1 MASEARIT
9 INRQPTAG
17 AQAPLSQAAE
27 GQKGNREEVLRRR
40 KQIHE
45 QARAD
50 LSQSTVPDV
59 ELPDAPPPIRENVDT
74 VEFTAPNGMTIVYGP
89 RSDISTIDRVSRIY
103 AGRDT
108 SRSEYLLTR
117 ILLGIRSIDGVT
129 PFTIVDEITRTKLAN
144 QVGDVIIDLLIYYD
158 REYWPPLLTTEL
170 PLIKKKLKT

>member
-9 INRQPTAG
+9 INRQPDTPG
-17 AQAPLSQAAE
+17 AAPMGQAAA
-27 GQKGNREEVLRRR
+27 GQKANRDDILRRR

-50 LSQSTVPDV
+50 LSPSSVPAD
-59 ELPDAPPPIRENVDT
+59 EPPMAPPPHRENVET
-74 VEFTAPNGMTIVYGP
+74 IEFTAPNGMTIEYGP

-117 ILLGIRSIDGVT
+117 ILLGIRTINGVPPT
-129 PFTIVDEITRTKLAN
+129 TIVDEVTRTKMAN
-144 QVGDVIIDLLIYYD
+144 QVGDEVIDLLIYYD
-158 REYWPPLLTTEL
+158 HEHWPPLLTTEL
-170 PLIKKKLKT
+170 PLVKKKLRT